1 MAENLEQVARLVTRA
16 VSDRLG
22 GNAPP
27 DVVEVVVR
35 EVLGAMASG
44 VPAPSTRPPSASD
57 NGDGTVTTGLGA
69 VLPRPES
76 VTRTSLELCTT
87 CVEQVRQ
94 QGQSRAVVTTTGR
107 NARGVVATMA
117 KEIAEAGG
125 DIQDI
130 SQTIVSDYFTM
141 IMVVDISGLV
151 VPFSGFKERLLA
163 AAEKLGVHGVV
174 MHEDVMRSLQRV

>member
-1 MAENLEQVARLVTRA
+1 MADNLEQVAKLVVRA
-16 VSDRLG
+16 VTERLG
-22 GNAPP
+22 HAEPE
-27 DVVEVVVR
+27 VVEIVVR
-35 EVLGAMASG
+35 EVLGAMAGG
-44 VPAPSTRPPSASD
+44 VPAPSTRGAQD
-57 NGDGTVTTGLGA
+57 NGNGTITTGLGA

-76 VTRTSLELCTT
+76 VANASLEICTS

-94 QGQSRAVVTTTGR
+94 QGQNRAVITTTGR
-107 NARGVVATMA
+107 NARGVVARISA
-117 KEIAEAGG
+117 QVAEGGG

-163 AAEKLGVHGVV
+163 TAEQMGIHAVV
-174 MHEDVMRSLQRV
+174 IHEDVMRSLQRV